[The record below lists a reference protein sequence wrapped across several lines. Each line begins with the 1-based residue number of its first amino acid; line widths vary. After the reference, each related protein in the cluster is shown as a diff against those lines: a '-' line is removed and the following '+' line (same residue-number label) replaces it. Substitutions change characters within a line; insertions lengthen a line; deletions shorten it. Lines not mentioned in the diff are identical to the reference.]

1 MDTKPNYADVSCFR
15 IMTSTHCCVH
25 LQYQLLIRRMLVRM
39 CVLCMN
45 VNWKTVNNKTP
56 KVPMD
61 QQSNLWISQGQVHC
75 VDMYAQL
82 QTMTYA

>member
-1 MDTKPNYADVSCFR
+1 
-15 IMTSTHCCVH
+15 
-25 LQYQLLIRRMLVRM
+25 M

-82 QTMTYA
+82 QTMTYVQLKDHDSIVLMQTKASWRCSLASAR